1 VKRTEPNHE
10 KTGTMGEA
18 TSLASPIPPL
28 LSLSE
33 PSPSQS
39 QTEHRDNP
47 RDGHDRT
54 AVAPMTCADGPLEV
68 LKWAAIACMLFDHT
82 MVGWLQTHAV
92 NPLLYQILRGPGRIS
107 IPIFSWLIAYNCQR
121 RTRSKTNYAIRL
133 TLMAL
138 ISEPLFQYY
147 FRFPGNAFAP
157 LALGCWW
164 LAAEEHKSPRLLQAT
179 VALGAIYWTLYTR
192 DPSTMFQCLYII
204 TAASLIQRPA
214 PWKWAVIAALG
225 MGLNGICPLFTI
237 IILATTAALA
247 ASQLDCT
254 IRPPRLPKWLFY
266 WFYPA
271 HIIALTLIFHT

>member
-1 VKRTEPNHE
+1 
-10 KTGTMGEA
+10 MGEA

-33 PSPSQS
+33 PSPSRAEI
-39 QTEHRDNP
+39 EHGESPGN
-47 RDGHDRT
+47 GHERP
-54 AVAPMTCADGPLEV
+54 AGAPMTCRDGPLEV
-68 LKWAAIACMLFDHT
+68 LKCAAIACMLFDHT

-92 NPLLYQILRGPGRIS
+92 TPLIYQTLRGPGRIS

-138 ISEPLFQYY
+138 ICEPIFQYY

-164 LAAEEHKSPRLLQAT
+164 LAADEQKSPRLLRAAVAIGAT
-179 VALGAIYWTLYTR
+179 YWTLYTR

-204 TAASLIQRPA
+204 AAASLIKRPSG
-214 PWKWAVIAALG
+214 WKWATLAGLG
-225 MGLNGICPLFTI
+225 IGLNGICPLFTI
-237 IILATTAALA
+237 TILATTAALA
-247 ASQLDCT
+247 ASQWDWK
-254 IRPPRLPKWLFY
+254 IRPPRLPKWVFY
-266 WFYPA
+266 WFYPL
-271 HIIALTLIFHT
+271 HILILTLIFRG